1 MSRENYNNLSKEDLL
16 EMLKAILDNIDAL
29 PSPAKI
35 TGITHYDLYAVT
47 AVIYAI
53 LKLDQELP
61 YDDPSR

>member
-1 MSRENYNNLSKEDLL
+1 MSNENYNNLSKEDLL

-53 LKLDQELP
+53 LKLDQE
-61 YDDPSR
+61 